1 MSETIYIDRV
11 NMERRM
17 GDVVTLVDEL
27 DSSLGGIPSA
37 ADGGTASALIGF
49 IASAGAEAANEYGG
63 AVRLIDAITTDVL
76 ADASL
81 TEEQITEEL
90 TGIEAELDG

>member
-11 NMERRM
+11 NIERRM
-17 GDVVTLVDEL
+17 GEVVTLVDEL
-27 DSSLGGIPSA
+27 DSALGDMPPA

-49 IASAGAEAANEYGG
+49 IASAGAEAANEYSG
-63 AVRLIDAITTDVL
+63 AVRLIDAITSDVL
-76 ADASL
+76 EDASL

>member
-11 NMERRM
+11 NIERRM
-17 GDVVTLVDEL
+17 GDVVTLADEL
-27 DSSLGGIPSA
+27 DSALGALPPA
-37 ADGGTASALIGF
+37 ADGGRATALIGL
-49 IASAGAEAANEYGG
+49 IAAAGTEAANEYSG
-63 AVRLIDAITTDVL
+63 AVRLIDAITSEVL